1 MIILIKDDKIF
12 LDEGEGCPMV
22 EISPEE
28 LDALCEYVCESLYTP
43 FELDGS
49 VTLH

>member
-12 LDEGEGCPMV
+12 LDEGEGCPMT
-22 EISPEE
+22 EITPGE
-28 LDALCEYVCESLYTP
+28 LDALCEYVCASLHTP
-43 FELDGS
+43 FVLDGS